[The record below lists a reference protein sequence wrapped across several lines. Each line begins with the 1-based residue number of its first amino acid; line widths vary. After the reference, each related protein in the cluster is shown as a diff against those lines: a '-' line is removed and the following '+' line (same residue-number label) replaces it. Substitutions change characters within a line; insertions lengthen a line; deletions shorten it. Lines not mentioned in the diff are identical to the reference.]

1 MLIDAHN
8 HLGPRM
14 PFLSSFRKAD
24 ELLATMDRAG
34 VAKALVQQHVSD
46 LGYMEAL
53 AEGLD
58 YIALAVSEHPD
69 RLFGCALVHPLIDES
84 LVLANKALDSGAVNS
99 LKIWPGAD
107 YQPTPERMRS
117 IMETAREYDVPV
129 RVHGDIDDPRSSPL
143 ALVALCNAYPDVNVI
158 LAHLPGEYTLDGLAT
173 VAAGRA
179 APNLHFDTSTCHSSM
194 IGRAIKELG
203 ASRILWGSDSPW
215 WDIEI
220 ELEKI
225 RVLSLA
231 PEDFSLVTGGNAMRL
246 FRLGRTK

>member
-14 PFLSSFRKAD
+14 PFFSTFREAD
-24 ELLATMDRAG
+24 ELLSTMDRAG
-34 VAKALVQQHVSD
+34 VEKALVQQHVSD
-46 LGYMEAL
+46 LGYMQAL
-53 AEGLD
+53 VEGLD
-58 YIALAVSEHPD
+58 YISQAVGEHPD
-69 RLFGCALVHPLIDES
+69 RLFGCALVHPLVEDS
-84 LVLANKALDSGAVNS
+84 LVLATKALDAGAANS

-107 YQPTPERMRS
+107 YQPTPERMRA
-117 IMETAREYDVPV
+117 IMEIAREYGVPV

-173 VAAGRA
+173 VAAGLA
-179 APNLHFDTSTCHSSM
+179 APNIHFDTSTCHSSM
-194 IGRAIKELG
+194 IGRAIVELG
-203 ASRILWGSDSPW
+203 ADRILWGSDSPW

-225 RVLSLA
+225 RVLSLS
-231 PEDFSLVTGGNAMRL
+231 PKDFALVTGGNALRL
-246 FRLGRTK
+246 FRLGRSR